1 MALWKILSILF
12 LVAANAFFVAAEFG
26 LVAVRRTRIK
36 ELSTTSRRAASAE
49 KALRELNLM
58 LSGSQLGITFASLG
72 LGAIGEPALAK
83 LLASWFRFL
92 GRPFDLIAAHGTSV
106 TIAFILIT
114 FLHVVL
120 GEQVPKIAAIAN
132 PEPVALWIAT
142 PIRAF
147 TLVFR
152 PLIWLFNEAA
162 NLVLGLIGIEPKPEI
177 GTVHTPEELAIIIEE
192 SRRGGTIEARQSEI
206 LTRTLDFPEKRAV
219 EAMVPRVAA
228 QAVSASDD
236 LETLLDVAERTGF
249 SRFPVWKDRPDEFY
263 AVVHLKDMLRESR
276 ADPKAKVADA
286 VREPLQV
293 PESLSL
299 EEVLLKMRRSRNHF
313 AIVLDEFGS
322 TAGILTL
329 EDILEELVGEIRDE
343 YDVREKD
350 VRAVGGVLR
359 VPGTMRPDELADAT
373 GVSLP
378 EGEYETVAGFILQ
391 RLGRLA
397 KRGDE
402 VTIDGYKI
410 KVANVRQRRIMSVDV
425 QLPDLSRGDRSL

>member
-1 MALWKILSILF
+1 MAIWKILSILF
-12 LVAANAFFVAAEFG
+12 LVAANAFFVAAEFAI
-26 LVAVRRTRIK
+26 VAVRQTRIK
-36 ELSTTSRRAASAE
+36 ELVAQGNRRAAAAE
-49 KALRELNLM
+49 RALKDLNLF
-58 LSGSQLGITFASLG
+58 LSGTQLGITFASLG
-72 LGAIGEPALAK
+72 LGALGEPALAGEFERAFK
-83 LLASWFRFL
+83 FLAHPW
-92 GRPFDLIAAHGTSV
+92 GLILQHGAALV
-106 TIAFILIT
+106 VAFALIT
-114 FLHVVL
+114 FMHIVL
-120 GEQVPKIAAIAN
+120 GELVPKNIAASS
-132 PEPVALWIAT
+132 PEATALWLVR
-142 PIRAF
+142 PMQWF
-147 TLVFR
+147 TYLFR
-152 PLIWLFNEAA
+152 PVLWLFRQVSNSI
-162 NLVLGLIGIEPKPEI
+162 LGLLRIEPRPEL
-177 GTVHTPEELAIIIEE
+177 GALHTPDELAIIVEE
-192 SRRGGTIEARQSEI
+192 SRKGGAIKARQSEI
-206 LTRTLDFPEKRAV
+206 LTRTLDFPDKRAV

-263 AVVHLKDMLRESR
+263 AVVHLKDMLREAR
-276 ADPKAKVADA
+276 ADPAAKVADA

-313 AIVLDEFGS
+313 AVVLDEFGS

-350 VRAVGGVLR
+350 VRAIGGVLR
-359 VPGTMRPDELADAT
+359 VPGTMRPDELRDAT
-373 GVSLP
+373 GIALP

-391 RLGRLA
+391 HLGRMA

-410 KVANVRQRRIMSVDV
+410 KVANVRQRRILSVDV
-425 QLPDLSRGDRSL
+425 QLPGT